1 MSWILWLIGVVIAV
15 IVGLA
20 VFGVYDLHVVT
31 DQIRP
36 YAEGMAKAAV
46 VAAGLIA
53 ISKFF

>member
-20 VFGVYDLHVVT
+20 TFGVYDLHVVT
-31 DQIRP
+31 DQLRQYP
-36 YAEGMAKAAV
+36 EGMTKAV
-46 VAAGLIA
+46 FVAAGLIA

>member
-20 VFGVYDLHVVT
+20 VFAGIEVPVVT
-31 DQIRP
+31 AQIKSFD
-36 YAEGMAKAAV
+36 ANLAKTAV

>member
-20 VFGVYDLHVVT
+20 AFGLYDLKVVT
-31 DQIRP
+31 GQITSFDP
-36 YAEGMAKAAV
+36 TMVKSAV